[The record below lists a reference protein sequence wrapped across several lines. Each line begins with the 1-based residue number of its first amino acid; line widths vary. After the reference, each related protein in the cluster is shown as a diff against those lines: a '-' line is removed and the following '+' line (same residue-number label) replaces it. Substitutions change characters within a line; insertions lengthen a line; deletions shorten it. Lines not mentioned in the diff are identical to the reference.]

1 MNGKDVS
8 NLAHEDAVSEF
19 LRADEPIVV
28 EVKRRDTQP
37 IQQST
42 SNSTDIRSGMNAV
55 TPTSDMPATN
65 QLSSEKFGS
74 TKLDKEQKSNET
86 TSVAIQTELM
96 LCDFDSEY
104 ICQRNE
110 SPIRV
115 EHHLNGGEINHSGQ
129 HNGNNNNNNNGL
141 HHSLHHCATL
151 LNDCI
156 VPPEI
161 DIEVSVLIYRYAQ
174 HTIIA
179 K

>member
-1 MNGKDVS
+1 MNGRDVS

-37 IQQST
+37 VQQSISI
-42 SNSTDIRSGMNAV
+42 SNDISSGMNAV
-55 TPTSDMPATN
+55 TPTTDMPATTK
-65 QLSSEKFGS
+65 LSSKKSILVGS
-74 TKLDKEQKSNET
+74 PKLDEERKSNET

-96 LCDFDSEY
+96 LCDFDNEY
-104 ICQRNE
+104 ICQSNE

-115 EHHLNGGEINHSGQ
+115 EHHLNDSEINHSGQ
-129 HNGNNNNNNNGL
+129 HNGNNNNNNGL

-161 DIEVSVLIYRYAQ
+161 DIEVSVLIYRLLNTQ
-174 HTIIA
+174 
-179 K
+179 